1 MLIVS
6 KISEMVATEG
16 KIPTKQE
23 SICEAGEHLLADF
36 CGEKDGATLIVVG
49 GIHGNE
55 PAGVLALKKVLS
67 QLKKIGSKLNGRV
80 IFLAGNTRALQ
91 KGVRYI
97 DADLNRHWTM
107 ANILINSPACM
118 QKGVLN
124 EDVEQ
129 GELLEIFQKV
139 LAQAKGEVYV
149 LDLHSTSAHG
159 LPFVTLGDTIRNRNF
174 AMNFPA
180 TIVLGIEEQ
189 LDGTMLEHMNN
200 LGTVTLGFE
209 GGQHK
214 SPQTVDNH
222 AALIWVALVAS
233 NCLDEK
239 DLSEFENHKKHLRLT
254 SGGGRFVEVRH
265 RQALLPDSQFKMNPD
280 YKNFQLVK
288 RGDYLAVDKN
298 GKIKAKE
305 TSLILMPLYQ
315 AQGDDGFFL
324 VREVKSFWLKV
335 SNIVRRMNLGSW
347 IHLLPGVRK
356 HLKEEGVFLVNTKIA
371 RFFPLQIFHLLG
383 FRKLRWT
390 DDLLVISRR
399 LHDTTSPFVHNR
411 RNFI

>member
-6 KISEMVATEG
+6 KISEMTATEG

-36 CGEKDGATLIVVG
+36 GSAENGRTLIVLS

-55 PAGVLALKKVLS
+55 PAGVLACKKVLS
-67 QLKKIGSKLNGRV
+67 ELKSFESKLKGRV

-97 DADLNRHWTM
+97 DTDLNRHWTM
-107 ANILINSPACM
+107 ANILINSPACV

-129 GELLEIFQKV
+129 GELLEIFQDV
-139 LAQAKGEVYV
+139 LAQAKNEVYV

-174 AMNFPA
+174 AMNFPT

-189 LDGTMLEHMNN
+189 LDGTMLEYLNN

-209 GGQHK
+209 AGQHK
-214 SPQTVDNH
+214 SWQTVDNH
-222 AALIWVALVAS
+222 AALIWIALIAS
-233 NCLDEK
+233 GCLDIK
-239 DLSEFENHKKHLRLT
+239 DVSEFENHKKHLSIT
-254 SGGGRFVEVRH
+254 GGGRRFVEVRH
-265 RQALLPDSQFKMNPD
+265 RQALLPDSQFKMNPN

-288 RGDYLAVDKN
+288 RGDFLAIDKK
-298 GKIKAKE
+298 GKVKAKE

-315 AQGDDGFFL
+315 TQGDDGFFL
-324 VREVKSFWLKV
+324 VREVKSFWLKI
-335 SNIVRRMNLGSW
+335 SNLLRSMNLGSR

-399 LHDTTSPFVHNR
+399 LHDTTSPFMRDGSKFV
-411 RNFI
+411 